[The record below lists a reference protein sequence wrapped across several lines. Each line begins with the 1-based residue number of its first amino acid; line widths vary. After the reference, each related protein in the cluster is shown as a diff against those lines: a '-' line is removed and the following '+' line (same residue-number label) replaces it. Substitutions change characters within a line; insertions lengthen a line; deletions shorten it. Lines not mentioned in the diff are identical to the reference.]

1 MAVRPDE
8 ATARFDAAVADAV
21 ATNRL
26 DAETA
31 RALRWWQRASVRAAE
46 AYAATIARGVFT
58 LTDDARAAAAA
69 ETSEATASWQRSVD
83 VRAANAANAADVAH
97 DAHEAHEAHEATAA
111 PPPAIETRLQAP
123 IVELAAVRLL
133 AKDPRA
139 VKSAL
144 AWSTDAPPTP
154 QPADLTATTVTTGAS
169 TTSTTSTT
177 SPTSPT
183 STPAE
188 GKDRSHAHPASTA

>member
-21 ATNRL
+21 ATSRL

-83 VRAANAANAADVAH
+83 VRAALAANAADAAH
-97 DAHEAHEAHEATAA
+97 DAHDAHDAH
-111 PPPAIETRLQAP
+111 
-123 IVELAAVRLL
+123 
-133 AKDPRA
+133 
-139 VKSAL
+139 
-144 AWSTDAPPTP
+144 
-154 QPADLTATTVTTGAS
+154 
-169 TTSTTSTT
+169 
-177 SPTSPT
+177 
-183 STPAE
+183 
-188 GKDRSHAHPASTA
+188 